1 MNRGLTTMNEAQY
14 VAECPVCGVALVGMT
29 PDEYR
34 ETHAPECNPL
44 AELYHFS
51 ANTA

>member
-1 MNRGLTTMNEAQY
+1 MSESEY
-14 VAECPVCGVALVGMT
+14 VNECPVCGITLLGMS

-34 ETHAPECNPL
+34 QKHAPECNPL

-51 ANTA
+51 EKTA